1 MKFLAFHKTKT
12 NLMPRFYVPYI
23 ENEEIEL
30 SELDSKH
37 AIRVLRLKEGDDIT
51 IMDGKGILAE
61 GVIIDD
67 NVKRTKVNVNK
78 ADFYDPPLKLILAFS
93 PTKSNDRNEW
103 IVEKG
108 TELGM
113 TDCYPIFTHH
123 SERRK
128 LNTDRMQKIAV
139 SAVKQSGNPW
149 LPQLHEAQ
157 TFDDFITTIE
167 FKGVKMMAHCG
178 EGEKT
183 RISEL
188 ANPLKNQLVL
198 IGPEGDFSMEEIEK
212 AIQHNFQFVDLGD
225 LTLRTETACIT
236 ALSVMILG

>member
-12 NLMPRFYVPYI
+12 NLMPRFYVPSI
-23 ENEEIEL
+23 KNEEIEL

-37 AIRVLRLKEGDDIT
+37 AIRVLRLKEGDDIS
-51 IMDGKGILAE
+51 IMDGKGILAK

-67 NVKRTKVNVNK
+67 HVKKTKVNVNK

-128 LNTDRMQKIAV
+128 WNKDRMHKIAV
-139 SAVKQSGNPW
+139 SAMKQSGNPW

-157 TFDDFITTIE
+157 SFDNFLKTIPFE
-167 FKGVKMMAHCG
+167 GVKMMAHCS
-178 EGEKT
+178 EAEKI
-183 RISEL
+183 RISDL
-188 ANPLKNQLVL
+188 ANPLKNQLML
-198 IGPEGDFSMEEIEK
+198 IGPEGDFSIEEIKK
-212 AIQHNFQFVDLGD
+212 ATQHYFQFVDLGH

-236 ALSVMILG
+236 ALSIMKLG

>member
-1 MKFLAFHKTKT
+1 MKFLAFHKTKS
-12 NLMPRFYVPYI
+12 NLMPRFYVPSI
-23 ENEEIEL
+23 ENEELEL
-30 SELDSKH
+30 SEPDSKH

-51 IMDGKGILAE
+51 VMDGKGILAE
-61 GVIIDD
+61 GVIIDEK
-67 NVKRTKVNVNK
+67 VKKTKVKVNK

-128 LNTDRMQKIAV
+128 WNTDRMQKIAV

-212 AIQHNFQFVDLGD
+212 AIQHNFQFVNLGD

>member
-12 NLMPRFYVPYI
+12 NLMPRFYVPSV
-23 ENEEIEL
+23 ENEVLKL

-37 AIRVLRLKEGDDIT
+37 AIRVLRLKEGDDVT
-51 IMDGKGILAE
+51 IMDGKGILAK
-61 GVIIDD
+61 GVILEEHP
-67 NVKRTKVNVNK
+67 KKTKVKVNK
-78 ADFYDPPLKLILAFS
+78 ADFYDPPLKLTLAFS

-103 IVEKG
+103 IIEKG

-128 LNTDRMQKIAV
+128 WNTDRMHKIAI
-139 SAVKQSGNPW
+139 SAMKQSGNPW
-149 LPQLHEAQ
+149 LPQLHKAQ
-157 TFDDFITTIE
+157 SFDDFINTVQFE
-167 FKGVKMMAHCG
+167 GVKLMAHCS
-178 EGEKT
+178 EEEKM
-183 RISEL
+183 RVSDI
-188 ANPLKNQLVL
+188 ANPLKNQLIL

-212 AIQHNFQFVDLGD
+212 ARQHNYQFVDLGN

-236 ALSVMILG
+236 ALSVMKLG

>member
-1 MKFLAFHKTKT
+1 MKFLVFHKTKT
-12 NLMPRFYVPYI
+12 NLMPRFYVPNI
-23 ENEEIEL
+23 QNEKLEL
-30 SELDSKH
+30 SEPDSKH
-37 AIRVLRLKEGDDIT
+37 AIRVLRLKESDNIT

-67 NVKRTKVNVNK
+67 NVKKTKVKVNK

-93 PTKSNDRNEW
+93 PTKNNDRNEW

-128 LNTDRMQKIAV
+128 WNTDRMQKIAV
-139 SAVKQSGNPW
+139 SAMKQSGNPW
-149 LPQLHEAQ
+149 LPKLHKAQ
-157 TFDDFITTIE
+157 TFDDFINTVP

-178 EGEKT
+178 KEQKI
-183 RISEL
+183 RLSDL
-188 ANPLKNQLVL
+188 ANPQKNQLML
-198 IGPEGDFSMEEIEK
+198 IGPEGDFSIEEIGK
-212 AIQHNFQFVDLGD
+212 ARQHNFQFVDLGG

-236 ALSVMILG
+236 SLSVMKLG

>member
-1 MKFLAFHKTKT
+1 
-12 NLMPRFYVPYI
+12 MPRFYVPYI
-23 ENEEIEL
+23 ESEQIEL

-37 AIRVLRLKEGDDIT
+37 AIRVLRLKEGDDVT

-61 GVIIDD
+61 GVIMDE
-67 NVKRTKVNVNK
+67 NVKKTKFKVNK

-128 LNTDRMQKIAV
+128 WNTDRMHKIAV
-139 SAVKQSGNPW
+139 SAMKQSGNPW

-157 TFDDFITTIE
+157 SFDNFLKTIQFE
-167 FKGVKMMAHCG
+167 GVKMMAHCG
-178 EGEKT
+178 EAEKI
-183 RISEL
+183 RISDL
-188 ANPLKNQLVL
+188 ANPLKNQLML
-198 IGPEGDFSMEEIEK
+198 IGPEGDFSIEEIEK
-212 AIQHNFQFVDLGD
+212 ATQHHFQFVDLGD

-236 ALSVMILG
+236 ALSVMKLG

>member
-12 NLMPRFYVPYI
+12 NLMPRFYVPSI
-23 ENEEIEL
+23 ENEVLKL

-37 AIRVLRLKEGDDIT
+37 AIRVLRLKEGDDVT
-51 IMDGKGILAE
+51 IMDGKGILAK
-61 GVIIDD
+61 GVI
-67 NVKRTKVNVNK
+67 VEEHPKKTKVKVKK
-78 ADFYDPPLKLILAFS
+78 ADFYDPPLKLTLAFS

-103 IVEKG
+103 IIEKG

-128 LNTDRMQKIAV
+128 WNTDRMHKIAI
-139 SAVKQSGNPW
+139 SAIKQSGNPW
-149 LPQLHEAQ
+149 LPQIHKAQ
-157 TFDDFITTIE
+157 SFDDFINTVQFE
-167 FKGVKMMAHCG
+167 GVKLMAHCS
-178 EGEKT
+178 EEEKM
-183 RISEL
+183 RVSDI
-188 ANPLKNQLVL
+188 ANPLKNQLIL

-212 AIQHNFQFVDLGD
+212 ARQHHFQFVDLGN

-236 ALSVMILG
+236 ALSVMKLS

>member
-1 MKFLAFHKTKT
+1 MKFLVFHKTKT
-12 NLMPRFYVPYI
+12 NLMPRFYVPNI
-23 ENEEIEL
+23 QNEKLEL
-30 SELDSKH
+30 SEPDSKH
-37 AIRVLRLKEGDDIT
+37 AIRVLRLKESDNIT

-67 NVKRTKVNVNK
+67 NVKKTKVKVNK

-128 LNTDRMQKIAV
+128 WNTDRMQKIAV

>member
-12 NLMPRFYVPYI
+12 NLMPRFYVPSI
-23 ENEEIEL
+23 ENEELEL

-37 AIRVLRLKEGDDIT
+37 AIRVLRLKEGDDVT
-51 IMDGKGILAE
+51 VMDGKGILAE
-61 GVIIDD
+61 GVIMDE
-67 NVKRTKVNVNK
+67 NMKKTKFKVNK

-93 PTKSNDRNEW
+93 PTKNNDRNQW

-128 LNTDRMQKIAV
+128 WNTDRMQKIAV
-139 SAVKQSGNPW
+139 SAMKQSGNPW

-157 TFDDFITTIE
+157 SFDNFLKTIPFE
-167 FKGVKMMAHCG
+167 GVKMMAHCG
-178 EGEKT
+178 EVEKI
-183 RISEL
+183 RISDL
-188 ANPLKNQLVL
+188 ANPLKNQLIL
-198 IGPEGDFSMEEIEK
+198 IGPEGDFSIEEIEK
-212 AIQHNFQFVDLGD
+212 ATQHHFQFVDLGD

-236 ALSVMILG
+236 ALSLMKLG

>member
-12 NLMPRFYVPYI
+12 NLMPRFYVPSI
-23 ENEEIEL
+23 ENEELEL

-37 AIRVLRLKEGDDIT
+37 AIRVLRLKEGDDVT
-51 IMDGKGILAE
+51 VMDGKGILAE
-61 GVIIDD
+61 GVIMDE
-67 NVKRTKVNVNK
+67 NVKKTKFKVNK

-113 TDCYPIFTHH
+113 TDCYPIFTYH

-128 LNTDRMQKIAV
+128 WNTDRMHKIAV
-139 SAVKQSGNPW
+139 SAMKQSGNPW

-157 TFDDFITTIE
+157 SFDNFLKTIPFE
-167 FKGVKMMAHCG
+167 GVKMMAHCG
-178 EGEKT
+178 EAEKM
-183 RISEL
+183 RISDL
-188 ANPLKNQLVL
+188 ANPLKNQLIL
-198 IGPEGDFSMEEIEK
+198 IGPEGDFSIEEIKK
-212 AIQHNFQFVDLGD
+212 ATQHHFQFVDLGN

-236 ALSVMILG
+236 ALSVMKLG

>member
-12 NLMPRFYVPYI
+12 NLMPRFYVPSI
-23 ENEEIEL
+23 ENEELEL

-37 AIRVLRLKEGDDIT
+37 AIRVLRLKEGDDVT
-51 IMDGKGILAE
+51 VMDGKGILAE
-61 GVIIDD
+61 GVIMDE
-67 NVKRTKVNVNK
+67 NVKKTKFKVNK

-128 LNTDRMQKIAV
+128 WNKDRMHKIAV
-139 SAVKQSGNPW
+139 SAMKQSGNPW

-157 TFDDFITTIE
+157 SFDNFLKTIPFE
-167 FKGVKMMAHCG
+167 GVKMMAHCG
-178 EGEKT
+178 EAEKM
-183 RISEL
+183 RISDL
-188 ANPLKNQLVL
+188 ANPLKNQLIL
-198 IGPEGDFSMEEIEK
+198 IGPEGDFSIEEIKK
-212 AIQHNFQFVDLGD
+212 ATQHHFQFVDLGN

-236 ALSVMILG
+236 ALSVMKLG

>member
-61 GVIIDD
+61 GVIIDE
-67 NVKRTKVNVNK
+67 NVKKTKVKVNK

-93 PTKSNDRNEW
+93 PTKSNERNEW

-128 LNTDRMQKIAV
+128 WNTDRMQKIAV

-188 ANPLKNQLVL
+188 TNPLKNQLVL
-198 IGPEGDFSMEEIEK
+198 IGPEGDFSIEEIEK
-212 AIQHNFQFVDLGD
+212 AIQHNFQFVNLGD

>member
-12 NLMPRFYVPYI
+12 NLMPRFYVPSI

-37 AIRVLRLKEGDDIT
+37 AIRVLRLKKGDDIT

-61 GVIIDD
+61 GVIIDE
-67 NVKRTKVNVNK
+67 NVKKTKFKVNK

-128 LNTDRMQKIAV
+128 WNTDRMQKIAV
-139 SAVKQSGNPW
+139 SAMKQSGNPW
-149 LPQLHEAQ
+149 LPQLHKAQ
-157 TFDDFITTIE
+157 SFDDFIATVP
-167 FKGVKMMAHCG
+167 FDGVKMMAHCD
-178 EGEKT
+178 EKEKI

-188 ANPLKNQLVL
+188 VNPLKNQLIL
-198 IGPEGDFSMEEIEK
+198 IGPEGDFSIEEIEK
-212 AIQHNFQFVDLGD
+212 ATQHHFQFVDLGD
-225 LTLRTETACIT
+225 LTLRTETACIS
-236 ALSVMILG
+236 ALSVMKLG

>member
-1 MKFLAFHKTKT
+1 
-12 NLMPRFYVPYI
+12 MPRFYVPSI
-23 ENEEIEL
+23 ENEELEL

-37 AIRVLRLKEGDDIT
+37 AIRVLRLKEGDDVT

-61 GVIIDD
+61 GVIMDE
-67 NVKRTKVNVNK
+67 NVKKTKFKVNK

-128 LNTDRMQKIAV
+128 WNTDRMNKIAV
-139 SAVKQSGNPW
+139 SAMKQSGNPW

-157 TFDDFITTIE
+157 SFDNFLKTIQFE
-167 FKGVKMMAHCG
+167 GVKMMAHCD
-178 EGEKT
+178 EAEKT
-183 RISEL
+183 RISDL
-188 ANPLKNQLVL
+188 ANPLKNQLML
-198 IGPEGDFSMEEIEK
+198 IGPEGDFSIEEIEK
-212 AIQHNFQFVDLGD
+212 ATQQNFQFVDLGD

-236 ALSVMILG
+236 ALSVMKLG

>member
-128 LNTDRMQKIAV
+128 WNTDRMQKIAV

>member
-37 AIRVLRLKEGDDIT
+37 AIRVLRLKDGDDIT
-51 IMDGKGILAE
+51 ILDGKGILAE

-67 NVKRTKVNVNK
+67 NVKKTKVKVNK

-128 LNTDRMQKIAV
+128 WNTDRMQKIAV

>member
-12 NLMPRFYVPYI
+12 NLMPRFYVPSI
-23 ENEEIEL
+23 ENEELEL

-37 AIRVLRLKEGDDIT
+37 AIRVLRLKKGDDVT
-51 IMDGKGILAE
+51 VMDGKGILAE
-61 GVIIDD
+61 GVIMDE
-67 NVKRTKVNVNK
+67 NVKKTKFKVNK

-128 LNTDRMQKIAV
+128 WNTDRMHKIAV
-139 SAVKQSGNPW
+139 SAMKQSGNPW

-157 TFDDFITTIE
+157 SFDNFLKTTP
-167 FKGVKMMAHCG
+167 FDGLKMIAHCS
-178 EGEKT
+178 EAEKI
-183 RISEL
+183 RISDL
-188 ANPLKNQLVL
+188 ANPLKNQLIL
-198 IGPEGDFSMEEIEK
+198 IGPEGDFSIEEIEK
-212 AIQHNFQFVDLGD
+212 ATQQNFQFVDLGD

-236 ALSVMILG
+236 ALSVMKLG

>member
-12 NLMPRFYVPYI
+12 NLMPRFYVPSI
-23 ENEEIEL
+23 ENQKLEL

-37 AIRVLRLKEGDDIT
+37 AIRVLRLKEGDDVT
-51 IMDGKGILAE
+51 VMDGKGILAE
-61 GVIIDD
+61 GVIMDE
-67 NVKRTKVNVNK
+67 NMKKTKFKVNK

-128 LNTDRMQKIAV
+128 WNTDRMHKIAV
-139 SAVKQSGNPW
+139 SAIKQSGNPW

-157 TFDDFITTIE
+157 SFDNFTARIE
-167 FKGVKMMAHCG
+167 FEGVKMMAHCG
-178 EGEKT
+178 KAEKT
-183 RISEL
+183 RISDL
-188 ANPLKNQLVL
+188 ANPLKNQMIL
-198 IGPEGDFSMEEIEK
+198 IGPEGDFSTEEIEK
-212 AIQHNFQFVDLGD
+212 ATQHHFQFVELGD

-236 ALSVMILG
+236 ALSIMKLG

>member
-12 NLMPRFYVPYI
+12 NLMPRFYVPSI
-23 ENEEIEL
+23 ENEELEL

-37 AIRVLRLKEGDDIT
+37 AIRVLRLKKGDDVT
-51 IMDGKGILAE
+51 VMDGKGILAE
-61 GVIIDD
+61 GVIMDE
-67 NVKRTKVNVNK
+67 NVKKTKFKVNK

-128 LNTDRMQKIAV
+128 WNTDRMHKIAV
-139 SAVKQSGNPW
+139 SAMKQSGNPW

-157 TFDDFITTIE
+157 SFDNFLKTIPFE
-167 FKGVKMMAHCG
+167 GVKMMAHCG
-178 EGEKT
+178 EAEKI
-183 RISEL
+183 RISDL
-188 ANPLKNQLVL
+188 ANPLKNQLIL
-198 IGPEGDFSMEEIEK
+198 IGPEGDFSIEEIEK
-212 AIQHNFQFVDLGD
+212 ATEHHFQFVDLGD

-236 ALSVMILG
+236 ALSVMKLG

>member
-1 MKFLAFHKTKT
+1 
-12 NLMPRFYVPYI
+12 MPRFYVSYI

-37 AIRVLRLKEGDDIT
+37 AIRVLRLKKGDDIT

-67 NVKRTKVNVNK
+67 HVKKTKVTVNK

-93 PTKSNDRNEW
+93 PTKNNDRNEW

-128 LNTDRMQKIAV
+128 WNTDRMQKIAV
-139 SAVKQSGNPW
+139 SAMKQSGTPW

-157 TFDDFITTIE
+157 SFDNFTARIE
-167 FKGVKMMAHCG
+167 FEGVKMMAHCG
-178 EGEKT
+178 KAEKT
-183 RISEL
+183 RISDL
-188 ANPLKNQLVL
+188 ANPLKNQMIL
-198 IGPEGDFSMEEIEK
+198 IGPEGDFSIEEIEK
-212 AIQHNFQFVDLGD
+212 ATQHHFQFVDLGD

-236 ALSVMILG
+236 ALSVMKLG

>member
-67 NVKRTKVNVNK
+67 NVKKTKVKVNK

-128 LNTDRMQKIAV
+128 WNSDRMQKIAV

-183 RISEL
+183 KISEL

-212 AIQHNFQFVDLGD
+212 AIQHNFQFVNLGD

>member
-61 GVIIDD
+61 GVIIDE
-67 NVKRTKVNVNK
+67 NVKKTKVKVNK

-128 LNTDRMQKIAV
+128 WNTDRMQKIAV

-178 EGEKT
+178 EGEKK

-212 AIQHNFQFVDLGD
+212 AIQHNFQFVNLGD

>member
-12 NLMPRFYVPYI
+12 NLMPRFYVPSI
-23 ENEEIEL
+23 ENEELEL

-37 AIRVLRLKEGDDIT
+37 AIRVLRLKKGDDIT

-67 NVKRTKVNVNK
+67 HVKKTKVTVNK

-128 LNTDRMQKIAV
+128 WNTDRMHKIAV
-139 SAVKQSGNPW
+139 SAMKQSGNPW

-157 TFDDFITTIE
+157 SFDNFLKTIPFE
-167 FKGVKMMAHCG
+167 GVKMMAHCG
-178 EGEKT
+178 EAEKI
-183 RISEL
+183 RISDL
-188 ANPLKNQLVL
+188 ANPLKNQLIL
-198 IGPEGDFSMEEIEK
+198 IGPEGDFSIEEIKK
-212 AIQHNFQFVDLGD
+212 ATQHHFQFVDLGN

-236 ALSVMILG
+236 ALSVMKLG

>member
-1 MKFLAFHKTKT
+1 MKFLGFHKTKT
-12 NLMPRFYVPYI
+12 NLMPRFYVPSI
-23 ENEEIEL
+23 ENEELEL
-30 SELDSKH
+30 SEFDSKH
-37 AIRVLRLKEGDDIT
+37 AIRVLRLKEGDDIS
-51 IMDGKGILAE
+51 IMDGKGIIAE

-67 NVKRTKVNVNK
+67 HVKKTKIKVNK

-103 IVEKG
+103 IIEKG

-128 LNTDRMQKIAV
+128 WNSDRMQKIAV

-212 AIQHNFQFVDLGD
+212 AIQHNFQFVNLGD

>member
-67 NVKRTKVNVNK
+67 NVKRTKVNINK

-128 LNTDRMQKIAV
+128 WNTDRMQKIAV

-167 FKGVKMMAHCG
+167 FKGVKMMAYCG
-178 EGEKT
+178 EAVKIK
-183 RISEL
+183 ISDL
-188 ANPLKNQLVL
+188 ANPLKNQLML
-198 IGPEGDFSMEEIEK
+198 IGPEGDFSIEEIEK
-212 AIQHNFQFVDLGD
+212 ATQHNFQIVDLGD

-236 ALSVMILG
+236 ALSVMKLG

>member
-12 NLMPRFYVPYI
+12 NLMPRFYVSYI

-37 AIRVLRLKEGDDIT
+37 AIRVLRLKKGYDIT

-67 NVKRTKVNVNK
+67 HVKKTKVTVNK

-113 TDCYPIFTHH
+113 TDCYPIFTYH

-128 LNTDRMQKIAV
+128 WNTDRMHKIAV
-139 SAVKQSGNPW
+139 SAIKQSGNPW

-157 TFDDFITTIE
+157 SFDNFLKTIPFE
-167 FKGVKMMAHCG
+167 GVKMMAHCG
-178 EGEKT
+178 EVEKI
-183 RISEL
+183 RISDL
-188 ANPLKNQLVL
+188 ANPLKNQLIL
-198 IGPEGDFSMEEIEK
+198 IGPEGDFSIEEIKK
-212 AIQHNFQFVDLGD
+212 ATQHHFQFVDLGN

-236 ALSVMILG
+236 ALSVMKLG

>member
-12 NLMPRFYVPYI
+12 NLMPRFYVPSI
-23 ENEEIEL
+23 ENEELEL

-37 AIRVLRLKEGDDIT
+37 AIRVLRLKEGDDVT
-51 IMDGKGILAE
+51 VMDGKGILAE
-61 GVIIDD
+61 GVIMDE
-67 NVKRTKVNVNK
+67 NVKKTKFKVNK

-128 LNTDRMQKIAV
+128 WNTDRMHKIAV
-139 SAVKQSGNPW
+139 SAMKQSGNPW
-149 LPQLHEAQ
+149 LPHLHEAQ
-157 TFDDFITTIE
+157 SFDNFLKTIRFE
-167 FKGVKMMAHCG
+167 GVKMMAHCG
-178 EGEKT
+178 EAEK
-183 RISEL
+183 ISISDL
-188 ANPLKNQLVL
+188 ANPLKNQLML
-198 IGPEGDFSMEEIEK
+198 IGPEGDFSNQEIEK
-212 AIQHNFQFVDLGD
+212 AKQHHFQFVDLGD

-236 ALSVMILG
+236 ALSVMKLG

>member
-128 LNTDRMQKIAV
+128 WNTDRMQKIAV

-183 RISEL
+183 KISEL

-212 AIQHNFQFVDLGD
+212 AIQHNFQFVNLGD

-236 ALSVMILG
+236 ALSLMILG

>member
-12 NLMPRFYVPYI
+12 ILMPRFYIPSI

-37 AIRVLRLKEGDDIT
+37 AIRVLRLKKGDDIT

-67 NVKRTKVNVNK
+67 HVKKTKVTVNK

-93 PTKSNDRNEW
+93 PTKNNDRNEW

-128 LNTDRMQKIAV
+128 WNTDRMQKIAV
-139 SAVKQSGNPW
+139 SAMKQSGNPW

-157 TFDDFITTIE
+157 SLDDFLKTIPFE
-167 FKGVKMMAHCG
+167 GVKMMAHCG
-178 EGEKT
+178 EAEKM
-183 RISEL
+183 RISDL
-188 ANPLKNQLVL
+188 ANPLKNQLIL
-198 IGPEGDFSMEEIEK
+198 IGPEGDFSIEEIEK
-212 AIQHNFQFVDLGD
+212 ATQHYFQFVDLGD

-236 ALSVMILG
+236 ALSVMKLG

>member
-128 LNTDRMQKIAV
+128 WNSDRMQKIAV

>member
-67 NVKRTKVNVNK
+67 NVKKTKVKVNK

-128 LNTDRMQKIAV
+128 WNTDRMQKIAV

-212 AIQHNFQFVDLGD
+212 AIQHNFQFVNLGD

>member
-67 NVKRTKVNVNK
+67 NVKKTKVKVNK

-128 LNTDRMQKIAV
+128 WNTDRMQKIAV

-212 AIQHNFQFVDLGD
+212 AIQHNFQFVNLGD

-236 ALSVMILG
+236 ALSVMTLG